1 MTELA
6 VDILGPLRVSRAGAV
21 VPLGAARQQA
31 LLALLALAIVVLTSL
46 AGQILWGDSI
56 VWGTMSDGDQIL
68 WGTLGSGG
76 DQIIWGD

>member
-1 MTELA
+1 M
-6 VDILGPLRVSRAGAV
+6 RFFN
-21 VPLGAARQQA
+21 
-31 LLALLALAIVVLTSL
+31 LALLALAIVVLTSL